1 MRSYLSLI
9 PLSARVRKKQ
19 NKMTIICIILSVFL
33 VTAIFSMADR
43 EVRHQKIK
51 VLNMYGNW
59 HIMLKNVPDSKAE
72 LIKSRSDIEVMAD
85 YGTIN
90 NKINEEFYIGGK
102 KTALCGAREE
112 LVTGIL
118 GKINEGEY
126 PQNDSEIMLS
136 PNAKKSLE
144 ISIGDNV
151 TVNTPYGDFN
161 YTVSGFGAESD
172 VSEKYDAFIAFM
184 TQSAFDKINSL
195 YQTENGGKSNR
206 ARYIQFKRYT
216 NVRKAIGEIKEQYG
230 LTDENISENSYLL
243 GITGFSSTS
252 YMMGLYFIAALLFV
266 LVLLAGV
273 LMIAGSLN
281 SNVSQ
286 RTGFFGMLRCIGASK
301 KQIMRFVR
309 MEALNWCKTAIPTG
323 VALGIA
329 VTWGLC
335 AFLQLMAGSYY
346 REMPQLQISVV
357 GIACG
362 VVSGILTVLLAA
374 QSPAKKAAKASPI
387 SAATGNAAN
396 EKNVR
401 RAANTRFVKIETAL
415 GIHHAV
421 SAKKNLILMTFS
433 FALSIILFLS
443 FSAFIGYINN
453 AVNPLQP
460 YTPDISLISPDN
472 TRSLS
477 RDLIAQINGR
487 QGVKRVFGRSFEYNI
502 PVKLGEGNGKID
514 LISYEEYQFNW
525 ADEGDYVIEGDLA
538 RVLGDSDCALT
549 VYDSDNPLRVGDK
562 IKLDGGE
569 VEIAGILSDCPFDS
583 EDGVQTVICSEKT
596 FEKLMGKSDYTIID
610 IQLTKKATDED
621 VRALRD
627 LAKGNI
633 TFSDRRSVN
642 RNAKGGYLAIVLFVY
657 GFLAIIALITVFNII
672 NSISMSVSARIKQ
685 YGAMRAVGM
694 DGKQITRM
702 ITAEAA
708 AYAVCGCILGCA
720 LGLPLHKL
728 LFETMITS
736 YWGDAWQIPLVPLTL
751 ILILVAASCIAAAYA
766 PSKRIKSMAITDT
779 INELQY

>member
-1 MRSYLSLI
+1 MKSYLSLI
-9 PLSARVRKKQ
+9 PISARVKKKQ

-33 VTAIFSMADR
+33 VTAIFSMADM

-59 HIMLKNVPDSKAE
+59 HIMLKDVPDSKAE

-85 YGTIN
+85 YGIIN

-102 KTALCGAREE
+102 KAALCGAREE

-126 PQNDSEIMLS
+126 PQNDSEVMIS

-161 YTVSGFGAESD
+161 YTVSGFGAQSD
-172 VSEKYDAFIAFM
+172 VSEKYDAVIAFM
-184 TQSAFDKINSL
+184 TKPAFDKINNL

-206 ARYIQFKRYT
+206 ARYVQFKRYT

-252 YMMGLYFIAALLFV
+252 YMTGLYLIAALLFV

-301 KQIMRFVR
+301 KQIIRFVR
-309 MEALNWCKTAIPTG
+309 MEALNWCKTAVPIG
-323 VALGIA
+323 IALGIA

-346 REMPQLQISVV
+346 REMPQLQISTV
-357 GIACG
+357 GIVCG
-362 VVSGILTVLLAA
+362 IVSGILTVLLAA
-374 QSPAKKAAKASPI
+374 QSPAKKAARVSPI
-387 SAATGNAAN
+387 SAVSGNAVN
-396 EKNVR
+396 TKSVR

-421 SAKKNLILMTFS
+421 SAKKNLVLMTFS

-472 TRSLS
+472 TRSLNK
-477 RDLIAQINGR
+477 DLITEINGR
-487 QGVKRVFGRSFEYNI
+487 NGVERVFGRSFEYNI
-502 PVKLGEGNGKID
+502 PVKLGEGDGKID

-525 ADEGDYVIEGDLA
+525 ADEGDYVIEGDLSK
-538 RVLGDSDCALT
+538 VLGDSGYALT
-549 VYDSDNPLRVGDK
+549 VYDSDNPLKVGDK

-583 EDGVQTVICSEKT
+583 EEGVQTVICSEKT
-596 FEKLMGKSDYTIID
+596 FERLIGESNYTIID
-610 IQLTKKATDED
+610 IQLAKKATDED
-621 VRALRD
+621 VSALRN

-642 RNAKGGYLAIVLFVY
+642 RNAKGGYLAVVLFVY
-657 GFLAIIALITVFNII
+657 GFLAIIALITAFNII

-685 YGAMRAVGM
+685 YGIMRAVGT

-702 ITAEAA
+702 IAAEALTYA
-708 AYAVCGCILGCA
+708 AAGCIVGCVI
-720 LGLPLHKL
+720 GLPLNKL
-728 LFETMITS
+728 LFEAMITS
-736 YWGDAWQIPLVPLTL
+736 YFGSPWEFPVAAIAVIFL
-751 ILILVAASCIAAAYA
+751 LVAVSCIAAVYA
-766 PSKRIKSMAITDT
+766 PSKRIRNMAITDT
-779 INELQY
+779 INEQ